1 MFNTFQGLPLH
12 ALVVH
17 ATVVLVPLMC
27 LLTVLVAVRPVLRVK
42 YAWWTFAANLLIVAL
57 VYVTMRSGQDFKTLL
72 GVGNSNPL
80 VNRHEQLGKQLIWFV
95 LGLAVT
101 ALLVALFKDRGGS
114 TSTGA
119 TALAAVAA
127 VLVLVWVVRIGHT
140 GAEAA
145 WSGLVSN
152 RR

>member
-1 MFNTFQGLPLH
+1 MFSTFQGLPLH

-17 ATVVLVPLMC
+17 ATVVLVPLMS
-27 LLTVLVAVRPVLRVK
+27 LLTVLVAVRPRLRVR
-42 YAWWTFAANLLIVAL
+42 YAWWTFAGDLAVVAL
-57 VYVTMRSGQDFKTLL
+57 VFVTIQSGLAFKKLI
-72 GVGNSNPL
+72 GVAGNPL
-80 VNRHEQLGKQLIWFV
+80 VQRHEQLGKQLIWFV
-95 LGLAVT
+95 IGLAVT

-119 TALAAVAA
+119 TVVTTVAA

-145 WSGLVSN
+145 WSGLV
-152 RR
+152 RK

>member
-42 YAWWTFAANLLIVAL
+42 YAWWTFAADVLLVGL
-57 VYVTMRSGQDFKTLL
+57 VFVTMESGEDFETLL
-72 GVGNSNPL
+72 KAGNDPL
-80 VNRHEQLGKQLIWFV
+80 VQRHEDLGRQLIWFV
-95 LGLAVT
+95 IALAVT
-101 ALLVALFKDRGGS
+101 ALIVALLKDRGGS
-114 TSTGA
+114 ASTGA
-119 TALAAVAA
+119 TLVTTVAA
-127 VLVLVWVVRIGHT
+127 VLVLIWVVRIGHS

-145 WSGLVSN
+145 WSGVAGSKK
-152 RR
+152 

>member
-1 MFNTFQGLPLH
+1 MFDTFQGLPLH

-42 YAWWTFAANLLIVAL
+42 YAWWTFAADALIVGL
-57 VYVTMRSGQDFKTLL
+57 VYVTMESGEDFKTLL
-72 GVGNSNPL
+72 GAGNNPL
-80 VNRHEQLGKQLIWFV
+80 VNRHEHLGKQLIWFV
-95 LGLAVT
+95 LAMAAT

-114 TSTGA
+114 RSGGA
-119 TALAAVAA
+119 TVLTAVAA
-127 VLVLVWVVRIGHT
+127 VLVLIWVVRIGHT

-145 WSGLVSN
+145 WSGLVKK
-152 RR
+152 